1 MNMVILNGMS
11 SPDRKDLEGQ
21 LEAFTGAFRALGHQT
36 ESYTLREK
44 NIKDCIGCFQCWVK
58 TPGFCVHKDD
68 MPDILRAL
76 VRADEVVYVS
86 DFHLHHLSP
95 PLKAVLD
102 RAIPLRRAYLMVG
115 KNGHMGHYPR
125 YPLHHRGILLVEAHP
140 DLDDGDLKA
149 MAAS

>member
-1 MNMVILNGMS
+1 M
-11 SPDRKDLEGQ
+11 
-21 LEAFTGAFRALGHQT
+21 
-36 ESYTLREK
+36 
-44 NIKDCIGCFQCWVK
+44 
-58 TPGFCVHKDD
+58 
-68 MPDILRAL
+68 
-76 VRADEVVYVS
+76 VYVS

-149 MAAS
+149 MAASCGGHKSNFDGAFRLDQPAKEICHAIDHR